1 MKNFVATIRN
11 IWKTANGFDSLSR
24 FLLKIGLIVIVL
36 SFPLDKK
43 IVYWIGVAILLFVYI
58 RTFSKDKQKYN
69 QQNSTFMKYKRKVTS
84 FFQGQIDAVKKFR
97 NKLQQKK
104 MYRFYKCPNCGQ
116 NIRIPKGKGKVTITC
131 PSCSTKFVKKT

>member
-84 FFQGQIDAVKKFR
+84 FFQGQINAVKKFR